1 MKKLKYA
8 LTLLSAF
15 LLITARMVCLAEKN
29 ASEETE
35 PVHQLTLEGAEQNAL
50 APEVIHG
57 SSGETITSAYIKKGS
72 EIPGRIDVIR
82 WDGDKQT
89 TLDHWSE
96 GILGTTSGEK
106 LFCADPTQHFEEGL
120 IMTSCNALEYY
131 SQDTIDTVC
140 ALLYYMDNYG
150 CPRLTEDHKYMM
162 KQTFLWTALNQ
173 VSDWY
178 TGGDYVE
185 ICYGIGLTCSC
196 GHNVAGHYR
205 DHYASAIQWLAENKE
220 RFEASGEI
228 FTNQGSQPLS
238 RWTYQFHPAGY
249 AALRKRSASP
259 PLTEDNSCYSLK
271 GAEYGVYKDQA
282 CSIRT
287 GTLIT
292 DSSGNSGAV
301 EVDPGKYYIK
311 ETKASPGYA
320 LDPTVY
326 TVTVKENKTTTLTVK
341 EIPLNHPIRI
351 LLKKTDSETS
361 GGSPQGGASLSGAE
375 FTVRFYGGLYSSDPA
390 EKGAKPL
397 RTWVMKTDS
406 GGNITFDAAS
416 RVSGDQFY
424 LSDGKAVLPLGTVT
438 IQETKAPEG
447 YLPNDRVFTQQI
459 TARENSITAYDQPDI
474 PEDVIRGG
482 VRIEKWDSETD
493 SRKAQGGA
501 TLQGAEF
508 RIISLND
515 APVIVNGI
523 SYVKNDTVASLT
535 TDKTGAAWTSADLLP
550 YGAYRVEEIEAP
562 EGYNPSGTL
571 SREFHIRQDGKTV
584 NLSTASTAIKNEII
598 RGDIQII
605 KFSEPLDEEA
615 DRMSPLEG
623 IVFEL
628 TSKTTGEVFRITTDE
643 NGCASTTQLQ
653 ISSRGNLVYDTY
665 TVHEKNPPKGLT
677 PVDDFDVTISEEGQT
692 LHYILEDRQI
702 LSPIRLLKTD
712 STTGQ
717 TIPIAGALFQLLDKN
732 KEPVTMTTYYPD
744 KIIHDSFETD
754 ENGSFLLPEKLP
766 AGIYYFREISAP
778 AGYLSGEDLRF
789 EITEGKDWAEPLTV
803 KYENAPAEGRIRII
817 KTDGE
822 TGDRLSDVEFT
833 VTAAEDIVT
842 GDGTIRAKKGQTVDT
857 LITDENG
864 TAESRA
870 LYLGKY
876 TVTET
881 KPPTGYAGSEAPRTV
896 DLQYAGQD
904 TPVVTEV
911 LKIENQ
917 KTMISQTNAVS
928 ADTGTR
934 LGIAREDAVIRDSVN
949 MIRLHIGQEYLLRAE
964 LIDTETGEPLKNANG
979 EPISAEKTFT
989 ADASDMEIEIE
1000 IPLDA
1005 SALAGRTVT
1014 VFDTLY
1020 IGDTEAAAHRDI
1032 SAESQ
1037 QVTFPEHQI
1046 RTTALGELTQ
1056 THDLPSAAD
1065 AVIIDTVSYQG
1076 LIPDLEYELR
1086 GTVIDRET
1094 GKPCLENNEELWF
1107 SQTFIP
1113 ESDTGTVEMRFSLD
1127 TSGLAGKEFVIFE
1140 YLWQD
1145 GDLVTSHEDPSDK
1158 DQTVRVL
1165 SPEEVKKEIPET
1177 GDDAG
1182 ITSLAA
1188 LTGLTGLA
1196 AITGAGAYLASRRR
1210 RRSSR
1215 RHRYSKNN
1223 H

>member
-15 LLITARMVCLAEKN
+15 LLITAGMVCLAEKN

-150 CPRLTEDHKYMM
+150 CPRLTEDQKYMM

-196 GHNVAGHYR
+196 GHDVAGHYR
-205 DHYASAIQWLAENKE
+205 DHYDSAIQWLAENKE

-259 PLTEDNSCYSLK
+259 PLTEGNSCYSLK

-292 DSSGNSGAV
+292 DSGGNSGVV
-301 EVDPGKYYIK
+301 EVDPGKYYVK
-311 ETKASPGYA
+311 ETKASKGYA

-326 TVTVKENKTTTLTVK
+326 TVTVKENETSTLTVK

-406 GGNITFDAAS
+406 GGNITFDTAS

-493 SRKAQGGA
+493 SRKPQGSA

-508 RIISLND
+508 RIISLNN
-515 APVIVNGI
+515 APVIVNGT

-535 TDKTGAAWTSADLLP
+535 TDKTGAAGTSADLLP
-550 YGAYRVEEIEAP
+550 YGTYRVEEIEAP

-584 NLSTASTAIKNEII
+584 NLTTASTAIKNEII

-615 DRMSPLEG
+615 DQMSLLEG

-717 TIPIAGALFQLLDKN
+717 TIPIAGVLFQLLDKN

-778 AGYLSGEDLRF
+778 SGYLSGEDLRF

-822 TGDRLSDVEFT
+822 TGDRLSDAEFT

-876 TVTET
+876 TITET
-881 KPPTGYAGSEAPRTV
+881 KPPTGYAGSEAPWTV

-911 LKIENQ
+911 LKIENTPSTLILEKISADSGEPLQGVTFSVWRKAEGDIEKVELETSPEAAGQATPDQSTAQTEGRFVTDEKGRITLRYLLPGTYCIRETAGLPGYAFDGEIHEIIVAGDGRIDGAASITVTIENQ
-917 KTMISQTNAVS
+917 KTKIPQTNAVS

-934 LGIAREDAVIRDSVN
+934 LGIAREDAVIRDTVS
-949 MIRLHIGQEYLLRAE
+949 LSDLQIGQEYLLHAE
-964 LIDTETGEPLKNANG
+964 LMDTETGEPLKNTDG
-979 EPISAEKTFT
+979 SPISSEKTFT
-989 ADASDMEIEIE
+989 ADVSDMEVEIE

-1005 SALAGRTVT
+1005 STLSGRTVT

-1020 IGDTEAAAHRDI
+1020 IGNTEIAAHRDI

-1037 QVTFPEHQI
+1037 QITFPDEPQK
-1046 RTTALGELTQ
+1046 T
-1056 THDLPSAAD
+1056 
-1065 AVIIDTVSYQG
+1065 
-1076 LIPDLEYELR
+1076 
-1086 GTVIDRET
+1086 
-1094 GKPCLENNEELWF
+1094 
-1107 SQTFIP
+1107 
-1113 ESDTGTVEMRFSLD
+1113 
-1127 TSGLAGKEFVIFE
+1127 
-1140 YLWQD
+1140 
-1145 GDLVTSHEDPSDK
+1145 
-1158 DQTVRVL
+1158 
-1165 SPEEVKKEIPET
+1165 IPET
-1177 GDDAG
+1177 GDD
-1182 ITSLAA
+1182 
-1188 LTGLTGLA
+1188 TGLA
-1196 AITGAGAYLASRRR
+1196 PLNRLALTVLAVITAAGAYLVSRQRRR
-1210 RRSSR
+1210 RHGMRG
-1215 RHRYSKNN
+1215 HP
-1223 H
+1223 